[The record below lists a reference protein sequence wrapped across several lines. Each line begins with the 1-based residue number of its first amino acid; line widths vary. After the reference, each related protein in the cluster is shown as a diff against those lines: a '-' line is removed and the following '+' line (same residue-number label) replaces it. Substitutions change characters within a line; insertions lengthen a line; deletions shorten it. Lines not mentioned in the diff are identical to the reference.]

1 MDNANRLLILD
12 DDASVAMTIAAIA
25 EGIGFAVRSCFAPDD
40 FFEAVEG
47 WRPSHIAVDLVMP
60 TLDGMEVLRL
70 LAERRCRAQVI
81 VTSGMGTKVLESAQ
95 RSAAERGLSI
105 SGILPKPFRAQ
116 QLRSLLLQSS
126 AGADAPAPASAPPP
140 PPSFTVDEVA
150 LGLRREQF
158 ILHFQPKIDLATD
171 RAIGFEALVRWQH
184 PQHGLIPPDAFIPV
198 LERGGEISQLTA
210 CVVRKALAWLAD
222 APPALS
228 VSINLS
234 ARDLSDLS
242 LADWLARSC
251 RDAGVA
257 PGRLVLELTET
268 SAMQDPTLA
277 LDVLTR
283 LRIKGFLLG
292 IDDFG
297 TGYSSMVQL
306 SRLPFSELKV
316 DKSFVMSMR
325 SSEESRKI
333 VASTISL
340 GRSLGLTTVA
350 EGIEDAETAALLRKL
365 GCEQGQGYHFGRP
378 MSAEAVRG
386 WLAR

>member
-1 MDNANRLLILD
+1 MGNARRLLILD

-25 EGIGFAVRSCFAPDD
+25 DGIGFTVRSCSDPDD
-40 FFEAVEG
+40 FFDAVEG

-126 AGADAPAPASAPPP
+126 AGVDAPVPASAPPP
-140 PPSFTVDEVA
+140 AFAVDEIA
-150 LGLRREQF
+150 LGLRQAQF
-158 ILHFQPKIDLATD
+158 ILHFQPKIDLATG

-198 LERGGEISQLTA
+198 LERAGEISQLTVW
-210 CVVRKALAWLAD
+210 VVQRALAWLAG
-222 APPALS
+222 APAALS

-257 PGRLVLELTET
+257 PDRLVLELTET

-283 LRIKGFLLG
+283 LRIKGFRLG

-316 DKSFVMSMR
+316 DKSFVMSMHR
-325 SSEESRKI
+325 SEESRKI

-350 EGIEDAETAALLRKL
+350 EGIENAETAALLREL